1 MWNLRE
7 LSFEA
12 LIPGSTGAAGL
23 LSPSSVST
31 KYFLESKHTTLL
43 VESTS
48 HSAHVLR
55 KVVFLTGWAS
65 QKSSKDENASHH
77 RMANCVVGQNKY
89 LYLLLY
95 SPSNLRCFHI
105 TSFILK
111 TLNQYF
117 YIPGMFSFYNWQFK
131 IWYVFLVSFFHDGN
145 DWIISRLPTVI
156 NIIMSTQYISSENM
170 IWYV

>member
-1 MWNLRE
+1 MKLEHWRRDHRLLWGTSLWLWNLRE

-12 LIPGSTGAAGL
+12 LIPGFTGAAGL

-89 LYLLLY
+89 TTYY
-95 SPSNLRCFHI
+95 I
-105 TSFILK
+105 VQVQVIWDVFILH
-111 TLNQYF
+111 L
-117 YIPGMFSFYNWQFK
+117 SFWNLW
-131 IWYVFLVSFFHDGN
+131 
-145 DWIISRLPTVI
+145 I
-156 NIIMSTQYISSENM
+156 NISTFLECFLFIIDNSKFDM
-170 IWYV
+170 FF